1 MKKFVWIAALALGLG
16 IAADASAIDAIRKL
30 GNARVSGTIKG
41 CLLYTS
47 TRITA
52 RSSPA

>member
-30 GNARVSGTIKG
+30 GNARVSGYERRGDGDSGSGTG
-41 CLLYTS
+41 GLFEE
-47 TRITA
+47 
-52 RSSPA
+52 